1 MNSFDSAKRPRR
13 AFSYRSGMRGA
24 PLTPEMVIAWA
35 ILRQMRLRLE
45 LFYPRDITRWN

>member
-24 PLTPEMVIAWA
+24 PLTLDLLLAIL
-35 ILRQMRLRLE
+35 ILRQMRLQLE